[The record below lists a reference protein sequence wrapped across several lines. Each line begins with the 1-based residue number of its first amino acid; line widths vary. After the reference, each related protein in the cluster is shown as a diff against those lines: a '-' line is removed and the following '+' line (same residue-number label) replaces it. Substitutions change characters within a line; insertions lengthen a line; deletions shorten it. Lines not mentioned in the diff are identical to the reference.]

1 LKPLNE
7 SFTNGIDMKV
17 LLVGGGGFI
26 GSFVARILLAENVQM
41 VILDN
46 FSSEFQQSAR
56 HKPTAT

>member
-1 LKPLNE
+1 
-7 SFTNGIDMKV
+7 MKV

-26 GSFVARILLAENVQM
+26 GSFVAQILLAENVQM